1 MKLHKKTVEA
11 RRPGKGAVLFIA
23 VLLIS
28 SAVLRLGSGAGMAI
42 AQASDQ
48 QDAISNAD
56 NQEQTQANLDSDR
69 GLAQKPASRGEL
81 STLLDSLKAREER
94 LEERE
99 MQIQMRKKALEIADR
114 EIERRIVSLKQIEN
128 DLRQTLSLSDGAAE
142 GDLTQLTAVYENM
155 KSKDAAAL
163 FEAMDPPFAAGFL
176 GRMRPDAA
184 AAIMAGLTPE
194 TAYTISVILAGRN
207 ANAPK
212 S

>member
-48 QDAISNAD
+48 QAISNAD
-56 NQEQTQANLDSDR
+56 NQEQTQANLASDR

-81 STLLDSLKAREER
+81 SALLDSLKAREER

-114 EIERRIVSLKQIEN
+114 EMERRIVSLKQIEN

>member
-48 QDAISNAD
+48 QAISNAD
-56 NQEQTQANLDSDR
+56 NQEQTQANLASDR

-81 STLLDSLKAREER
+81 SALLDSLKAREER